1 MNLVARLMIEDHQR
15 LDGLFE
21 LAARTSGKVDLEP
34 FGTFR
39 EGLFRHI
46 GIEEDVLFLA
56 LSGRP
61 GAPDEHIA
69 KLRLDHSALRK
80 LLVCAPSAELLIAL
94 LMIIE
99 PHIRLEEEAGGFY
112 DACDLLSASE
122 VDARLPDGLAAVLF
136 GYAAGSRGRPA
147 RHAARR
153 VRLGAML
160 GLQDR
165 VQAVAAGRT

>member
-69 KLRLDHSALRK
+69 KLRLEHSALRK

-122 VDARLPDGLAAVLF
+122 VDALTEKVRAYPMVSPRCCSDTPQALAAAQRAMRRA
-136 GYAAGSRGRPA
+136 GYDWERCSDFKIECRP
-147 RHAARR
+147 
-153 VRLGAML
+153 
-160 GLQDR
+160 
-165 VQAVAAGRT
+165 